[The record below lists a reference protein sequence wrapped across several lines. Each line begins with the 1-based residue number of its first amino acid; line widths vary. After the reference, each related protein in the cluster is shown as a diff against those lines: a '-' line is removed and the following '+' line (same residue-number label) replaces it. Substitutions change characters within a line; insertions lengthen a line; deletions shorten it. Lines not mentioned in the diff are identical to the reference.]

1 MQKLKRA
8 SLLVMSLFYIVAGI
22 NHFRNP
28 ESYLRIIPH
37 YIPNPVLINLLA
49 GCFELLFGVAI
60 LFKRTRRP
68 AVLGIILML
77 IAFLPVHISMIRDAP
92 LQLGNLTVTPL
103 VAWVRLLI
111 LQPLLILWAWWY
123 AKKGKKSEKVKA
135 ESNCNNVS

>member
-1 MQKLKRA
+1 MQTFKKL
-8 SLLVMSLFYIVAGI
+8 SLYTLIVFYILAGI

-28 ESYLRIIPH
+28 ASYVRIIP
-37 YIPNPVLINLLA
+37 YYLPYPILLNILA
-49 GCFELLFGVAI
+49 GCFEIIFGILLIFT
-60 LFKRTRRP
+60 KTRIY
-68 AVLGIILML
+68 AAWGIILML